1 MIARLH
7 QLRKAALGAAFF
19 VGTVLT
25 GAVVMS
31 DGAHADPRQDQA
43 LLTAASKGE
52 TVTVQRLL
60 KEGASIDARDGSG
73 RTALLVAT
81 RANKIDAARALI
93 AAGADVNAKDGIQ
106 DSAFLYAGAE
116 GRNEILKAILA
127 TGKAD
132 LKSTNR
138 YGGTALIPAAHH
150 GHPETVVILLGTRI
164 DKDHVNNLGWTALL
178 EAVIL
183 GDGGPVHTRIVK
195 LLVDAGANANVADR
209 EGVTPLMHARRHG
222 YKAIT
227 DILTAAGGR

>member
-1 MIARLH
+1 MNVRLH
-7 QLRKAALGAAFF
+7 QLRKAALCAAFF
-19 VGTVLT
+19 VSAVLT

-31 DGAHADPRQDQA
+31 DGAQADTRQDQA
-43 LLTAASKGE
+43 LVTAAGKGDAAA
-52 TVTVQRLL
+52 VQRLL
-60 KEGASIDARDGSG
+60 KDGASVDARDGSG

-81 RANKIDAARALI
+81 RANKVEAAKALI

-116 GRNEILKAILA
+116 GRNDILKAILA

-150 GHPETVVILLGTRI
+150 GQPETVAILLDTKI

-183 GDGGPVHTRIVK
+183 GDGGPVHTRIVR
-195 LLVDAGANANVADR
+195 LLVEGGANVNIADR

-227 DILTAAGGR
+227 DILTAAGAR